1 MVAFTGTCRVHRAEI
16 LQLHGAWEDALEEAR
31 HACERFAQGI
41 DEHPPAAAFY
51 QQAGVH
57 RLRGE
62 FAAAEDAYR
71 SASRWGCE
79 PHPGLALLR
88 FAQGRTD
95 TAAAAIRR
103 CRRTRTR
110 FGVRCCLPTSK
121 SCWPTAMSAK
131 RSLPC
136 GISKPLQQPSHAG
149 PVRMAAH
156 ARGAVELAEGN
167 PQAAHRSLRAA
178 WQAWEQIEAPYAAAR
193 ARVLTALACR
203 ALGDDEA
210 TALELDAARAVFE
223 RLQARPDVARIE
235 SLTDRTQPERSDDLT
250 VRELH
255 VLRLVATGMTNKAIA
270 TKLFLSEKTVDRHVS
285 NLFTKLDV
293 TSRTAATAYAY
304 EHKLI

>member
-1 MVAFTGTCRVHRAEI
+1 MLAAGDVG
-16 LQLHGAWEDALEEAR
+16 EA
-31 HACERFAQGI
+31 Q
-41 DEHPPAAAFY
+41 
-51 QQAGVH
+51 
-57 RLRGE
+57 
-62 FAAAEDAYR
+62 
-71 SASRWGCE
+71 
-79 PHPGLALLR
+79 LALRDLEAVAAT
-88 FAQGRTD
+88 FRT
-95 TAAAAIRR
+95 
-103 CRRTRTR
+103 
-110 FGVRCCLPTSK
+110 
-121 SCWPTAMSAK
+121 
-131 RSLPC
+131 
-136 GISKPLQQPSHAG
+136 
-149 PVRMAAH
+149 
-156 ARGAVELAEGN
+156 
-167 PQAAHRSLRAA
+167 A

-203 ALGDDEA
+203 ALGDDEG

-223 RLQARPDVARIE
+223 RLEARPDVARIE